1 MMTLARATDARRTGG
16 ALLRIDRLRLFGLRT
31 LRPVLRRSPWLRRA
45 WVRRDT
51 RVPLMLS
58 AHAVAAFAVAVFAPS
73 LSLALAPILL
83 GVPHAASD
91 VRHLVLRRALPRWWL
106 FAIGVFAGA
115 LLLVRALEE
124 TRVWPVTPLR
134 LEHALGSGWILIG
147 AVGGAMRGGR
157 RRFAWLALL
166 LAGAVAATSLM
177 APDAFRLG
185 FVQAHNLVAIAL
197 WILLFRRGIRH
208 AWLPVLIVLG
218 GGALLGSG
226 ALLGVTLRHGALSV
240 LGLHLFAAA
249 DWIAP
254 GLPDAQAIALTTAFA
269 YLQSVHYAIWLV
281 AIPQED
287 ARAKGRPSVHMAWR
301 DLSRDLWPAG
311 LALVITLTA
320 VVIGAGV
327 VAPLRT
333 RSLFLSLATFHGWLE
348 LALLAYFVARDG
360 LGRPLAVWAVPPLA
374 ARAVA

>member
-1 MMTLARATDARRTGG
+1 M
-16 ALLRIDRLRLFGLRT
+16 
-31 LRPVLRRSPWLRRA
+31 
-45 WVRRDT
+45 
-51 RVPLMLS
+51 
-58 AHAVAAFAVAVFAPS
+58 
-73 LSLALAPILL
+73 
-83 GVPHAASD
+83 
-91 VRHLVLRRALPRWWL
+91 
-106 FAIGVFAGA
+106 
-115 LLLVRALEE
+115 
-124 TRVWPVTPLR
+124 
-134 LEHALGSGWILIG
+134 
-147 AVGGAMRGGR
+147 
-157 RRFAWLALL
+157 
-166 LAGAVAATSLM
+166 
-177 APDAFRLG
+177 
-185 FVQAHNLVAIAL
+185 
-197 WILLFRRGIRH
+197 
-208 AWLPVLIVLG
+208 LPVLIVLG

-287 ARAKGRPSVHMAWR
+287 ARAKGRPSVRMAWR